1 MKKIYT
7 LLFVCLLAFFC
18 LVSCSS
24 DDNSD
29 VIAPPYIKF
38 VRPDVTVVNTT
49 NPTAVKETDGRIE
62 IKFSS
67 DVYTFLVTFPY
78 SGEGTYT
85 DSLYFV
91 HSDTGVPIYFSG
103 YSGNSGYVIISEVNM
118 DDMTITGTFEL
129 SGGYSYS
136 IYPNLTLKQGEFVQ
150 VPLII
155 E

>member
-1 MKKIYT
+1 MRRINT
-7 LLFVCLLAFFC
+7 LLLVVLSVFFC
-18 LVSCSS
+18 LVSCNS
-24 DDNSD
+24 DDNND
-29 VIAPPYIKF
+29 VLTAPYIRF
-38 VRPDVTVVNTT
+38 VRPDITVANTT
-49 NPTAVKETDGRIE
+49 NPTAVIKNDGRIE

-67 DVYTFLVTFPY
+67 DVFTFLVTFSY
-78 SGEGTYT
+78 NGEGTYT

-103 YSGNSGYVIISEVNM
+103 YSGSGYVTISEVNM
-118 DDMTITGTFEL
+118 DDLTITGTFEL

-136 IYPNLTLKQGEFVQ
+136 VYPNLTLKQGEFVQ